1 MAQQIQLRN
10 GTAAQWAAANP
21 TLAVGEIGVETDT
34 NLFKIGNG
42 IQSWYNLGYAIG
54 RNWRGSWSAS
64 ATYYANDMVY
74 YSGNSYLAIRTGT
87 SAVAPSNSSITGVT
101 IANTT
106 GTFNSSANAFV
117 VGQTVVVSGTETGTA
132 TITGY
137 VDPSTYYIVSTDST
151 TQFTLSSTL
160 GGTPITTTAGTTTLT
175 FQQYWAQSTKASA
188 TILNGAGTPSN
199 GLGVNGDY
207 YLDTTNTR
215 FYGPKSGGVWST
227 YVSLI
232 GTPNAILSG
241 AGAPSL
247 GTGNNGDYYIDTTNK
262 RFYGP
267 KASSIW
273 PGSYSS
279 LVVSA
284 NTILNGAGA
293 PSNSLGSDGDFYLDT
308 ANNRLYGPKAS
319 SAWPGTYALLGNYVY
334 SGSGAPA
341 SNLGNNGD
349 FYIDT
354 TAKTFYGPKASGIWS
369 TNFSLQGAVE
379 FPSQTGN
386 AGKFLTTDG
395 TVASWTNRL
404 ANPTVLNDISGQFN
418 GATAN
423 FTLRLEQDAV
433 TSTFDSKDLEVVVDG
448 LRLSPYTSKY
458 TWPWIVEYDSFKG
471 YRVRDINSVKYVT
484 IYNAPAAGSTAL
496 LILRPTLTTLQTTRY
511 PFSATSVALGD

>member
-42 IQSWYNLGYAIG
+42 IQSWYNLSYAVG
-54 RNWRGSWSAS
+54 RNWRGGWSAS

-74 YSGNSYLAIRTGT
+74 YSGNSYLAVRTGT
-87 SAVAPSNSSITGVT
+87 SVTPPSSSSISVT
-101 IANTT
+101 SIANTT
-106 GTFNSSANAFV
+106 GVFNCATNTFV
-117 VGQTVVVSGTETGTA
+117 VGQTVVISGTETGTGS
-132 TITGY
+132 ISGY
-137 VDPSTYYIVSTDST
+137 VDPTVYYIIATDGS
-151 TQFTLSSTL
+151 TQFTLSATL
-160 GGTPITTTAGTTTLT
+160 NGSAITTVAGTTTLT
-175 FQQYWAQSTKASA
+175 FQQYWAQTTKSSTL
-188 TILNGAGTPSN
+188 ILNGAGAPSN
-199 GLGVNGDY
+199 TLGSNGDY

-215 FYGPKSGGVWST
+215 FYGPKSGGTWST

-232 GTPNAILSG
+232 GTPNAIFSG
-241 AGAPSL
+241 SGAPSL
-247 GTGNNGDYYIDTTNK
+247 GTGNNGDYYIDNTNK

-267 KASSIW
+267 KAAGVW

-284 NTILNGAGA
+284 NTILNGSGA

-308 ANNRLYGPKAS
+308 TNTRLYGPKAS
-319 SAWPGTYALLGNYVY
+319 GTWPGTYALLGNYVY

-341 SNLGNNGD
+341 SSLGNNGD

-354 TAKTFYGPKASGIWS
+354 TAKTFYGPKASGTWTTS
-369 TNFSLQGAVE
+369 FSLQGAVE
-379 FPSQTGN
+379 FPSQTGQ

-395 TVASWTNRL
+395 AVASWTNRL
-404 ANPTVLNDISGQFN
+404 ANPTVLNDISPQFN

-458 TWPWIVEYDSFKG
+458 TWPWIVEYDSFRG
-471 YRVRDINSVKYVT
+471 YRVRDIDSVKYVT